1 MLTGP
6 PRRRRARPVADAPIE
21 ALLER
26 TEDLT
31 KGWLLALLERAPLD
45 DAPRI
50 LAADLTREG
59 PRVCAAM
66 LRAIADETDHRR
78 LEPGGAL
85 QPLVARVGELAG
97 AAGAAATSLA
107 VDALQSVMWSAL
119 RSELRDPDPDL
130 ITELAERL
138 SQVTGLMRAAAL
150 EHGSATAT
158 LRPPISAVPALRPR
172 GRRRGRSSR
181 RVPAAAARR
190 LAAAGRPSPPPAA
203 RGRQLGSPPLGAD
216 GPAASAE
223 DPAGPRRGWD
233 RRRRTRPRPAAPGR
247 ELWVDALEDEIRA
260 AADAPLSLLLA
271 ELEDADRVRAVET
284 DRRCGDARGLRRVRR
299 APCARSRAT
308 RTSSSVRPT
317 PGRGSSP
324 GTPGGPAPRRS
335 ARGSPPRCAP
345 ASPGAARRLSASVG
359 VAVLGEDGRSAA
371 ELIEAAEE
379 ARFAAAAEGVDV
391 LRAAP
396 GDRARPR
403 LTAAGAGP
411 PLLRRRRRAPRRA
424 PWAGRRRR
432 CVPCR

>member
-21 ALLER
+21 TLLER
-26 TEDLT
+26 TEDLA

-50 LAADLTREG
+50 LAAELTHEG
-59 PRVCAAM
+59 PRVCAAI

-97 AAGAAATSLA
+97 AGGAAATSLA
-107 VDALQSVMWSAL
+107 VDALHSVMWSAL

-150 EHGSATAT
+150 EHGSEAGSIRA
-158 LRPPISAVPALRPR
+158 PISAVPAASVAAEPPPASRFSWPPSR
-172 GRRRGRSSR
+172 TGPGR
-181 RVPAAAARR
+181 PAAAE
-190 LAAAGRPSPPPAA
+190 PS
-203 RGRQLGSPPLGAD
+203 
-216 GPAASAE
+216 
-223 DPAGPRRGWD
+223 
-233 RRRRTRPRPAAPGR
+233 R

-260 AADAPLSLLLA
+260 ADDTPLSLLLA

-284 DRRCGDARGLRRVRR
+284 DPAGTVTRGAFGAFARAVREVARHQDILVCETDARAWIIARDTGRTGAQALGTRIAAAVRAR
-299 APCARSRAT
+299 EPWHGAP
-308 RTSSSVRPT
+308 
-317 PGRGSSP
+317 
-324 GTPGGPAPRRS
+324 
-335 ARGSPPRCAP
+335 
-345 ASPGAARRLSASVG
+345 LSASVG
-359 VAVLGEDGRSAA
+359 IAVLSEDGRSAA

-391 LRAAP
+391 LRAVP
-396 GDRARPR
+396 GERADRD
-403 LTAAGAGP
+403 
-411 PLLRRRRRAPRRA
+411 
-424 PWAGRRRR
+424 
-432 CVPCR
+432 